1 MPAKYNSCHCSFTS
15 FTSFLSA
22 WWPPCQTLTLAT
34 FSYDGHSLNSI
45 PKEFDYSEIPANKEH
60 HKQMLSHSC
69 HHHPVPQFLATNHC
83 RTCSICPCLCWC
95 CLRLGAAP
103 AFHGP
108 PGRQTV
114 KSPGTKKG
122 YTKPTWPHWWWIQK
136 RLTPF
141 NFFSYLGSHAY
152 LNLLERWQNWLRQTY
167 WEKGMFIWSR
177 IPAHLC
183 IHDPFPITDRNYQL
197 HSANDI
203 QCLKWQVYPKI
214 RIGTR
219 QIIKTHFCMQ
229 MFGLLEHVFNKWAF
243 KAWNGKAVFVIC
255 GRIIAVLSPLQ

>member
-22 WWPPCQTLTLAT
+22 WWPPCQTLTLVT
-34 FSYDGHSLNSI
+34 FSYGGHSLNSI
-45 PKEFDYSEIPANKEH
+45 PKEFEYSEIPANKEH

-69 HHHPVPQFLATNHC
+69 HHHLVPQFLATNRC
-83 RTCSICPCLCWC
+83 STCSICPCLCWC
-95 CLRLGAAP
+95 CLRLGVAP
-103 AFHGP
+103 DFHGP
-108 PGRQTV
+108 TRQTN
-114 KSPGTKKG
+114 SEITRNKKRL
-122 YTKPTWPHWWWIQK
+122 YKPTWPHWWWIQK

-183 IHDPFPITDRNYQL
+183 IHAPFPITDRNYQL
-197 HSANDI
+197 HSTNDL
-203 QCLKWQVYPKI
+203 QCLKWQVHPNKQN
-214 RIGTR
+214 RKQTDN
-219 QIIKTHFCMQ
+219 QNP
-229 MFGLLEHVFNKWAF
+229 LLHANV
-243 KAWNGKAVFVIC
+243 
-255 GRIIAVLSPLQ
+255 RSPEACIQ